1 MKQENRDISRLRGRL
16 EIYRMGIIGMGNMGS
31 L

>member
-16 EIYRMGIIGMGNMGS
+16 EIYYKKVLEEKRVG
-31 L
+31 